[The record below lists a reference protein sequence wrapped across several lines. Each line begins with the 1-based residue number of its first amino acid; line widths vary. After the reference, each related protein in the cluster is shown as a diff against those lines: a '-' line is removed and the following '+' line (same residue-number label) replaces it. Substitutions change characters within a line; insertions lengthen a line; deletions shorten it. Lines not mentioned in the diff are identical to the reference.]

1 MMFNSINDFR
11 TNATEQDMK
20 DLEAFIKQQSKKTEA
35 FPNETYKFSY
45 TSASKILREHGY
57 LGGANTKISDM
68 KKSFSIHSIDRNQ
81 SFIQRSFTLR
91 EDILKRVDRLS
102 DDHPQFTKKSVINQL
117 LSDALSLYGY

>member
-1 MMFNSINDFR
+1 MVFNSINDFR

-45 TSASKILREHGY
+45 TSASKFLREHGY
-57 LGGANTKISDM
+57 LGSKEHTSDA
-68 KKSFSIHSIDRNQ
+68 KKSFNVNSIDRNQ
-81 SFIQRSFTLR
+81 TSIQRSFTLR

-117 LSDALSLYGY
+117 LSDALNLYGY